1 MKVAFFDLDK
11 TILSKDSIFP
21 FIKFYLMRNPKSI
34 LYHIAL
40 IPYFLL
46 FILRIIDNQ
55 SIKYKIA
62 HIFKNIDIEFG
73 DKIGE
78 DFANTIIPK
87 LYYQDALREINKL
100 KNEGYILVLVTASF
114 EIYAKYIAKNLG
126 FNKIMGSE
134 LWTFRGK
141 YTGYMYGKNCYGV
154 AKIFRLF
161 TEGFFPKYKYKNIA
175 YSDSI
180 SDLPLFNFADTKICV
195 NPDKKLKEYAIK
207 NKDDGFIILNWR

>member
-141 YTGYMYGKNCYGV
+141 YTGYM
-154 AKIFRLF
+154 
-161 TEGFFPKYKYKNIA
+161 
-175 YSDSI
+175 
-180 SDLPLFNFADTKICV
+180 
-195 NPDKKLKEYAIK
+195 
-207 NKDDGFIILNWR
+207 